1 MTDTLLDPSDT
12 GEIKRLASLGDD
24 PTRNL
29 AKFAMTTDTE
39 VIAYAN
45 LVYSGRRPDA
55 TVELPLVP
63 IVPGPD
69 SFLPPGQ
76 PQVPRPLPRPL
87 PTPPKAGLI
96 VEWEVAPPTETLSLL
111 GSLGPILP
119 QPLLVK
125 PVAYVG
131 RHRAQARWFTPLVE
145 LYATVYATLRD
156 AL

>member
-1 MTDTLLDPSDT
+1 MTDTLLDPNDT
-12 GEIKRLASLGDD
+12 GEIKRPSDLGDD

-29 AKFAMTTDTE
+29 AKFVMSAPTE
-39 VIAYAN
+39 VLAYAD
-45 LVYSGRRPDA
+45 LVNAARRPDA
-55 TVELPLVP
+55 TGELPV
-63 IVPGPD
+63 ITVVPGPD

-76 PQVPRPLPRPL
+76 PKPPRPLPA
-87 PTPPKAGLI
+87 PPKSGLI
-96 VEWEVAPPTETLSLL
+96 VEWEFAPETETLSLL